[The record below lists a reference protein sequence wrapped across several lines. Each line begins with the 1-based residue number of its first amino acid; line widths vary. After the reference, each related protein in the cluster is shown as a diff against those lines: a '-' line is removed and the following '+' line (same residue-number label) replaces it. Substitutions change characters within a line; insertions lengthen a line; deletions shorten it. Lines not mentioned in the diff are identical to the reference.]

1 MIYTDKDLIINHPKK
16 AINKLSIPIIISLLL
31 ITVNALIDSAWISGL
46 GPDSLAAIG
55 FVTPLILII
64 SSLGNGLGIGTN
76 SIVSRCIGKGDDDN
90 TSNAAVHSIILT
102 VGFSLVIS
110 LISLIFLEN
119 ILIFLGAG
127 GVISYAS
134 SYAGIIFAGIIF
146 EYTSIVLAAI
156 IRSEGAVN
164 RAIYP
169 LIASTIINI
178 IIDPIF
184 IYTLHLGIAGAAL
197 ATIISSALSIIPLG
211 YWIFIKKDTF
221 VKVDFS
227 KYRHNISIYW
237 DIFTVGVP
245 ASTEM
250 IIISFV
256 TMFINSLLVIIGGNM
271 AVGAYGVAMR
281 IFSVFLT
288 PVSGIGVANITVVGT
303 AFGAKLKENIK
314 TSFNYST
321 KLSLIIAI
329 FTFSFIVLF
338 ASNLASFF
346 ASDATNDMNI
356 YIIHILYI
364 LSLSVF
370 TLPLREIV
378 FNILQAM
385 GKGITSLCLIILKEL
400 IFTICAYIFAF
411 YLGLGSDGIYYGML
425 VGGTI
430 GSAIAF
436 CYGYFY
442 IKRLEFK

>member
-1 MIYTDKDLIINHPKK
+1 M
-16 AINKLSIPIIISLLL
+16 
-31 ITVNALIDSAWISGL
+31 IDSAWVSGL
-46 GPDSLAAIG
+46 GSDSLAAIG

-90 TSNAAVHSIILT
+90 TSNAAVHSIIIT

-110 LISLIFLEN
+110 LISLIFLKN

-184 IYTLHLGIAGAAL
+184 IYTLHWGIAGAAL

-227 KYRHNISIYW
+227 KYRHNI
-237 DIFTVGVP
+237 
-245 ASTEM
+245 
-250 IIISFV
+250 
-256 TMFINSLLVIIGGNM
+256 
-271 AVGAYGVAMR
+271 
-281 IFSVFLT
+281 
-288 PVSGIGVANITVVGT
+288 
-303 AFGAKLKENIK
+303 
-314 TSFNYST
+314 
-321 KLSLIIAI
+321 
-329 FTFSFIVLF
+329 
-338 ASNLASFF
+338 
-346 ASDATNDMNI
+346 
-356 YIIHILYI
+356 YI
-364 LSLSVF
+364 L
-370 TLPLREIV
+370 
-378 FNILQAM
+378 
-385 GKGITSLCLIILKEL
+385 
-400 IFTICAYIFAF
+400 
-411 YLGLGSDGIYYGML
+411 
-425 VGGTI
+425 
-430 GSAIAF
+430 
-436 CYGYFY
+436 GYFHC
-442 IKRLEFK
+442 RRTCQH